1 MVRTS
6 CSASAEDASL
16 PARLGLHT
24 SVFGKPEV
32 DMIIFLAQNNVDHG
46 LILDYLQ
53 AKESNSTTQL
63 NTEMVQLQGELNT
76 ERQRGEKEV
85 VRLQGELNL
94 ERERG
99 DKEVVRLKGELQ
111 LMTAQYLQ
119 LKGKLDMRG
128 LMEYIQDTMSVRT
141 GVNWEKTNPVSSWR
155 SYISVRP
162 RLKQCLEEH
171 YVNTDEAPQ
180 ALSDMCTTLS
190 IAFDNSR
197 TPDEYYQMG
206 LKLHIGTPLK
216 DGQQR
221 ALMTCLCKDLNVPYE
236 YV

>member
-1 MVRTS
+1 
-6 CSASAEDASL
+6 
-16 PARLGLHT
+16 
-24 SVFGKPEV
+24 
-32 DMIIFLAQNNVDHG
+32 MIIFLAQNNVDHG

-128 LMEYIQDTMSVRT
+128 LMGETT
-141 GVNWEKTNPVSSWR
+141 GSNELRSTFKT
-155 SYISVRP
+155 
-162 RLKQCLEEH
+162 Q
-171 YVNTDEAPQ
+171 
-180 ALSDMCTTLS
+180 
-190 IAFDNSR
+190 
-197 TPDEYYQMG
+197 
-206 LKLHIGTPLK
+206 
-216 DGQQR
+216 
-221 ALMTCLCKDLNVPYE
+221 
-236 YV
+236 

>member
-1 MVRTS
+1 
-6 CSASAEDASL
+6 
-16 PARLGLHT
+16 
-24 SVFGKPEV
+24 
-32 DMIIFLAQNNVDHG
+32 MIIFLAQNNVDHG

-128 LMEYIQDTMSVRT
+128 LMGETTGSNELRVACRRT
-141 GVNWEKTNPVSSWR
+141 EDAFALGLQPATAPLPNSQPSQPPTSPLPLVFLCAPPLQRRMCGCVWLACRVHSRHNERPHRGELGENQPGLLVAFVYLRTAPPEAVPGGALVS
-155 SYISVRP
+155 
-162 RLKQCLEEH
+162 
-171 YVNTDEAPQ
+171 
-180 ALSDMCTTLS
+180 M
-190 IAFDNSR
+190 
-197 TPDEYYQMG
+197 
-206 LKLHIGTPLK
+206 
-216 DGQQR
+216 QQR
-221 ALMTCLCKDLNVPYE
+221 VGIQR
-236 YV
+236 